1 MKRKWFLVT
10 ALALSVVLAGCA
22 GGDNAVE
29 DELEDAQESVEEAGE
44 KADDKL
50 EEVGEE
56 AQDAIDEAGEDAKDA
71 VDEAGEKADDKLEEV
86 GEKAEDAIKGDD
98 QEWPADFMPNIPEFE
113 GKIFKVKEKDQNN
126 MYVAYE
132 DVTQEEAVEYV
143 KDLKEAGYTN
153 EADEYIASTVV
164 NFKGYDENGDFA
176 KFRWS
181 ENGYATVDMI
191 YPEEAEEE

>member
-50 EEVGEE
+50 EE
-56 AQDAIDEAGEDAKDA
+56 IGEDDKDA
-71 VDEAGEKADDKLEEV
+71 VDEAEEKADDKLEEV
-86 GEKAEDAIKGDD
+86 GDKAEDAVKGDD
-98 QEWPADFMPNIPEFE
+98 QEWPADFMPNMPEFE

-143 KDLKEAGYTN
+143 EDLKEAGYTN